1 MTEGLGS
8 DKLRSKSSNCLWK
21 PIFLGFLAR
30 KSLARST
37 TPKEQRSKQS
47 LITATA
53 KSNATCNLSTY
64 ENYSPALKLKASGS
78 DLWLVNILPPIVAPP
93 PFKLSRVRSTKLR
106 TDFTRDNAICRLQPS
121 FCMRYAITKVALL
134 CQKKSELRLWL
145 LKQQKSSHHDI
156 MTSGFSVQKTTGI
169 NQEWRSGCLT
179 VGWQSINVNFQ
190 AGLIWNHKMILW
202 PSKCAHTVASSALN
216 KSKET
221 TEPIFKTCF
230 FQVVPTTRSTHLFLP
245 SKQWSNTLP
254 VALPA
259 SMKRKTSSKW
269 DVTLERS
276 FFWWKR
282 PGKIWMK
289 FLMRTPSPNIY
300 YTRKTVKHANIVLC
314 DGGKSQKLP
323 LPKENKGSHW
333 SANSDGCR
341 WGFAQNFWYLIR
353 LSGRNCIQ
361 SQKKLHP
368 KEEHFFWKLKLP
380 YQHCIPHKL
389 HRSPVQ
395 VTSVRGESLRAI
407 CKVFSGKA
415 LLGGHSWL
423 RHGASF
429 EHSLKS

>member
-1 MTEGLGS
+1 MTSWLRVS
-8 DKLRSKSSNCLWK
+8 LYKKLLALIRNEDLVAWQLVGNRSMW
-21 PIFLGFLAR
+21 
-30 KSLARST
+30 T
-37 TPKEQRSKQS
+37 SKQAWFGTTKWFCDLPS
-47 LITATA
+47 VHTLLRQVPWTKA
-53 KSNATCNLSTY
+53 KRLLNLS
-64 ENYSPALKLKASGS
+64 SKHVSS
-78 DLWLVNILPPIVAPP
+78 
-93 PFKLSRVRSTKLR
+93 KLS
-106 TDFTRDNAICRLQPS
+106 Q
-121 FCMRYAITKVALL
+121 
-134 CQKKSELRLWL
+134 
-145 LKQQKSSHHDI
+145 
-156 MTSGFSVQKTTGI
+156 
-169 NQEWRSGCLT
+169 
-179 VGWQSINVNFQ
+179 
-190 AGLIWNHKMILW
+190 
-202 PSKCAHTVASSALN
+202 
-216 KSKET
+216 
-221 TEPIFKTCF
+221 
-230 FQVVPTTRSTHLFLP
+230 TTRSTHLFLP

-300 YTRKTVKHANIVLC
+300 YTRKTVKHANNVLC

-415 LLGGHSWL
+415 LLGGHSWAETWSEFRTL
-423 RHGASF
+423 PEKLGKRMIKKCPFMKISYSMEIHWWKSQWNPMNLFSATGGLGGIC
-429 EHSLKS
+429 EHITCAVRKNH